1 VRDPVERIAFTLYLI
16 VLVLSPLLFGAVHT
30 YAYTIAF
37 LGVLIGGLL
46 LLIGGVGRD
55 VKTGVYV
62 VRIPDTHLCVAF
74 IAMVAYLVFQGLPLP
89 DSLVG
94 VLSPESKVMGAK
106 SLPASISDTPSGRWF
121 TLTPYWYPV
130 RMSIIRFA
138 AYGFLFLGLT
148 QVLNSRKRIE
158 LIVSLI
164 LIVACFEALYGLAQ
178 TFTGSAHIWWF
189 TKADLQSV
197 SGTYINRNHF
207 AGLMELCLVA
217 AASYAAALSDHRRP
231 QEATPGHRA
240 SLRARI
246 SRYLSGEQ
254 RFNKKVLI
262 VFAGA
267 IIGLGL
273 VFSGSRG
280 GIISAAGAMLC
291 MSLFLVCRRHHRQ
304 KGLIILSVFVIAS
317 VYALHI
323 GVEYPLGR
331 FQSFHVGIQARTRY
345 AQRTLDLFRDYRVA
359 GVGVGNFQHAFPRY
373 QAPEDK
379 GAFIQY
385 AHNDWAQFL
394 AEAGIVGL
402 SLLLAGLVLLM
413 YRTMR
418 LWRNRSDPFALS
430 LGLAPLAAITAMAIH
445 SCTEF
450 NLHIPANCLVLAAI
464 MAIGYSALH
473 LERYEGR
480 NRTLYRSHVMPLRYK
495 GMVILALALALVIWS
510 GLWTV
515 RHFMAET
522 WCNTVTN
529 STLNRDQGPPL
540 QEIRKALTWD
550 GRNAEYWHK
559 LAGNLMCLRDEEW
572 AGGDDEQR
580 HTRQTQ
586 IVKALE
592 RAVRLNP
599 LNAEYHQA
607 LGWNYTYLWPDAE
620 HRTRWLPAAD
630 ISMDRAAYCAGDR
643 NPYLYVSMGDYWVM
657 RSKTV
662 HPAGPEWQTAW
673 SKACWHYRKAQAL
686 ERGRRLATLIASHVW
701 SYYPDEEFVA
711 QALLEENRVLLR
723 DLQ

>member
-1 VRDPVERIAFTLYLI
+1 VRDAVERIAFTLYLM
-16 VLVLSPLLFGAVHT
+16 VLALSPLLFGAVHT

-46 LLIGGVGRD
+46 LVIGDVGRD
-55 VKTGVYV
+55 ATTGVYV
-62 VRIPDTHLCVAF
+62 LRLPNTRLYVAF
-74 IAMVAYLVFQGLPLP
+74 IAIVAFLVFQGLPLP

-94 VLSPESKVMGAK
+94 ILSPESKVMGAK
-106 SLPASISDTPSGRWF
+106 SLPASISGATVGRWF

-130 RMSIIRFA
+130 RMSIIRFV
-138 AYGFLFLGLT
+138 AYGLLFLGLA

-158 LIVSLI
+158 VTVSLI

-178 TFTGSAHIWWF
+178 TFTGSPHIWWF
-189 TKADLQSV
+189 TKPDPQSV

-217 AASYAAALSDHRRP
+217 AASYAAALSGQRGA
-231 QEATPGHRA
+231 QGAIPGHRS

-246 SRYLSGEQ
+246 SRYLSVEQ
-254 RFNKKVLI
+254 RFTKRVLI

-267 IIGLGL
+267 IISLGL

-291 MSLFLVCRRHHRQ
+291 MSLFLVFRKHHRQ
-304 KGLIILSVFVIAS
+304 KGFIILSVFLIAS

-323 GVEYPLGR
+323 GVEFPLGR
-331 FQSFHVGIQARTRY
+331 FQSFHVGIQDRARY
-345 AQRTLDLFRDYRVA
+345 GQRTLDLFRDYRVA
-359 GVGVGNFQHAFPRY
+359 GVGVGNFPHAFPRY
-373 QAPEDK
+373 QAPEHK
-379 GAFIQY
+379 GVLIQY

-402 SLLLAGLVLLM
+402 SLLLAGLALLI
-413 YRTMR
+413 YRTIR
-418 LWRNRSDPFALS
+418 LWRNRSNPFALC

-445 SCTEF
+445 SCSEF

-473 LERYEGR
+473 LERHGGR
-480 NRTLYRSHVMPLRYK
+480 DRTLSRYRVMPLRYK
-495 GMVILALALALVIWS
+495 GMVVLALALGLVIWS
-510 GLWTV
+510 GLWTI

-529 STLNRDQGPPL
+529 STLNRDQDPPL
-540 QEIRKALTWD
+540 QEIRKAITWD

-559 LAGNLMCLRDEEW
+559 LAGNLMRLRDKEW
-572 AGGDDEQR
+572 ARGDHDQR
-580 HTRQTQ
+580 HARQVQ
-586 IVKALE
+586 IVRALE
-592 RAVRLNP
+592 LAVRLNP
-599 LNAEYHQA
+599 LSAEYHQA
-607 LGWNYTYLWPDAE
+607 LGWNYTYLWPDPD

-662 HPAGPEWQTAW
+662 HPAGLEWWTAW
-673 SKACWHYRKAQAL
+673 SKACWHYRKAQYL
-686 ERGRRLATLIASHVW
+686 EGGRQLAARIASHVW
-701 SYYPDEEFVA
+701 SYYPDEGFVA
-711 QALLEENRVLLR
+711 QALREEHRVLLR